1 MQHELLKNFD
11 IFKNLLIKGQVFY
24 YKYKFS
30 KNDIGKSRPI
40 IILNNFPPVSEET
53 RVYYVVL
60 MGDAEKAYN
69 LRPDETDV
77 IRNDILKYP
86 SAFYLTQIQA
96 GRAFTLH
103 EDLINGTLRYEN
115 KLSDSNVNYLD
126 ECIDK
131 FISDESK
138 AKTIPPKMRR
148 AIRKLSNGNQK

>member
-1 MQHELLKNFD
+1 MQHELLKNFH

-40 IILNNFPPVSEET
+40 IILNSFPPVSEET

-77 IRNDILKYP
+77 IKNDILRYP
-86 SAFYLTQIQA
+86 SAFYLTQIQTI
-96 GRAFTLH
+96 RASKLH
-103 EDLINGTLRYEN
+103 EDLINETLRYED
-115 KLSDSNVNYLD
+115 KLSDTNIDYLN

-131 FISDESK
+131 YLLDVD
-138 AKTIPPKMRR
+138 KTKTVPPKMKK
-148 AIRKLSNGNQK
+148 AIRRLSKEDRK